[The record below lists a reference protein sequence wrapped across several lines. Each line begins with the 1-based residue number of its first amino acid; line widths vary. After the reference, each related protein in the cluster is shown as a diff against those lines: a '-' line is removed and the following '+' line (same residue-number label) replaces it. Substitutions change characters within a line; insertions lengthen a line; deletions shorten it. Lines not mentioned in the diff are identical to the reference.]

1 MVLDIGAGTSEVAM
15 ISMGAIV
22 ASRLIPIGGHELDET
37 IMGHLKRKYRVLI
50 GQQTAEQ
57 IKVQIASASSYG
69 QHAAIE
75 ILGRYL
81 GSESL
86 QTVRLTSQDI
96 RGALE
101 RPLAR
106 IIEANKET
114 LTRTPPQLACDVMDR
129 GITLTGGGSLLHGLV
144 ERLGRETG
152 MPARLADSPSTCVA
166 IGISRSVERQTTR
179 SRFSAPRAIL
189 ATPAPASK

>member
-1 MVLDIGAGTSEVAM
+1 
-15 ISMGAIV
+15 MGAIV
-22 ASRLIPIGGHELDET
+22 ASRRLTVGGHELDERILT
-37 IMGHLKRKYRVLI
+37 HLKREHRVLI

-57 IKVQIASASSYG
+57 IKVQIASASLYG

-101 RPLAR
+101 RPLAQ
-106 IIEANKET
+106 IMEANKET
-114 LTRTPPQLACDVMDR
+114 LMRTPPQLACDVMDL
-129 GITLTGGGSLLHGLV
+129 GIMLTGGGSLLHGLV

-166 IGISRSVERQTTR
+166 TGASRLVESRSTR
-179 SRFSAPRAIL
+179 SRSSHRAIV
-189 ATPAPASK
+189 AAPIPASR